1 MPNRWR
7 GCRVAGRGRSGC
19 WSVSRVTSRR
29 QGFAGG
35 AAETG
40 AMPACG
46 GETSARRGYRRLR
59 AILKCPVD
67 AKLARCLHT
76 YLRMHAPAS
85 KNRRARSLSAATLL
99 LLAAA
104 WLGPAAAF
112 GQAIQPLTAIA
123 AAATAFVR
131 SEMPPEQKDIVVT
144 AGRLDPRLRFARCGG
159 PLEASLLS
167 GERLQAQ
174 ASIAVGCHQGA
185 NWTVYVPVTI
195 ASRIQVWALEAPQP
209 QGARLSA
216 GDVIAETRLVSGLA
230 LGYVTDSADLSRSTL
245 RHPLPAGAV
254 LMSQDLLPDF
264 MVRQGEQ
271 ITMVAAVDG
280 IQVKAAGL
288 ALQDGRYGAL
298 IRVQNVSS
306 SRVVQGVVEANRVVN
321 VTP

>member
-1 MPNRWR
+1 
-7 GCRVAGRGRSGC
+7 VD
-19 WSVSRVTSRR
+19 
-29 QGFAGG
+29 
-35 AAETG
+35 AEL
-40 AMPACG
+40 
-46 GETSARRGYRRLR
+46 ARR
-59 AILKCPVD
+59 
-67 AKLARCLHT
+67 LHI
-76 YLRMHAPAS
+76 YFRMHPPVS
-85 KNRRARSLSAATLL
+85 KSRHGLPLAAATLL
-99 LLAAA
+99 LSAASWHGAAA
-104 WLGPAAAF
+104 ASV
-112 GQAIQPLTAIA
+112 QAIQPLTAIA

-131 SEMPPEQKDIVVT
+131 SQMPPEQKDIVVT

-167 GERLQAQ
+167 GARLQAQ
-174 ASIAVGCHQGA
+174 ASIAVGCRQGA
-185 NWTVYVPVTI
+185 SWTVYVPVTI
-195 ASRIQVWALEAPQP
+195 ASRIQVWALKSPQG

-216 GDVIAETRLVSGLA
+216 GDVVAETRLVSGLA
-230 LGYVTDSADLSRSTL
+230 MGYVTDGAELSRSTL

-254 LMSQDLLPDF
+254 LLSQDLLPDF

-306 SRVVQGVVEANRVVN
+306 SRVVQGVVAADRVVD

>member
-1 MPNRWR
+1 MARPFRSECSI
-7 GCRVAGRGRSGC
+7 GIQHHHLSLAG
-19 WSVSRVTSRR
+19 
-29 QGFAGG
+29 
-35 AAETG
+35 
-40 AMPACG
+40 
-46 GETSARRGYRRLR
+46 
-59 AILKCPVD
+59 
-67 AKLARCLHT
+67 AKLARRLHI
-76 YLRMHAPAS
+76 YLCMHAPAS
-85 KNRRARSLSAATLL
+85 KSRHARPLAAATLL

-104 WLGPAAAF
+104 RLAPAAAA
-112 GQAIQPLTAIA
+112 GQAIQPLAAIA
-123 AAATAFVR
+123 AAATEFVR

-167 GERLQAQ
+167 GARLQAQ
-174 ASIAVGCHQGA
+174 ASIAVGCSRGA

-195 ASRIQVWALEAPQP
+195 ASRVEVWALKAPQA

-230 LGYVTDSADLSRSTL
+230 LGYVTDSAELARATL

-271 ITMVAAVDG
+271 VTMVAAVDG

-306 SRVVQGVVEANRVVN
+306 SRVVQGIVAANRVVD